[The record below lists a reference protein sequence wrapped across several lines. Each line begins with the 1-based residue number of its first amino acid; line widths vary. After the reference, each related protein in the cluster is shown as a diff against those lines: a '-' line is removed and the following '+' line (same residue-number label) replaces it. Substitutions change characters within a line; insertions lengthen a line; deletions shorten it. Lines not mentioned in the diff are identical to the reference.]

1 MTLVVDASL
10 VVSALVD
17 GGPEGQWAEREVERA
32 QLAAPHLL
40 MVEVTNILRRA
51 ARARQITEDSAA
63 MAHDDLLALRI
74 ELFAYEPVA
83 ERAWE
88 LRGAVTAYDAWYV
101 ALAESLDAPLATL
114 DRKLS
119 RASGPRCKFR
129 LPPSQRKS
137 TRR

>member
-1 MTLVVDASL
+1 VTLVVDASL

-32 QLAAPHLL
+32 SLAAPHLL

-83 ERAWE
+83 ERVWE

-119 RASGPRCKFR
+119 RAAGPRCTFR

-137 TRR
+137 TK

>member
-1 MTLVVDASL
+1 MTLIVDASL

-17 GGPEGQWAEREVERA
+17 GGPEGQWAEREIERA
-32 QLAAPHLL
+32 ALAAPHLL

-83 ERAWE
+83 ERVWE
-88 LRGAVTAYDAWYV
+88 LRGTVTAYDAWYV

-119 RASGPRCKFR
+119 RAAGPRCKFR

-137 TRR
+137 TR

>member
-32 QLAAPHLL
+32 PLAAPHLL

-83 ERAWE
+83 ERVWE

-119 RASGPRCKFR
+119 RAAGPRCKFR

-137 TRR
+137 TR